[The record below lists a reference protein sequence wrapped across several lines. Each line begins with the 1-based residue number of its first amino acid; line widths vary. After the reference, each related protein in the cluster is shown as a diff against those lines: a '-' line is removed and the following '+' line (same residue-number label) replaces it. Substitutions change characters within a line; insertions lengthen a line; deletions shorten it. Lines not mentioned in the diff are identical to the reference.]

1 MSTYTLIVFAFTWVL
16 MARETVPWLPVGRAA
31 GTLLG
36 AVLMVFGGAVAPD
49 AALRAVDVGTLALLF
64 GMMVLT
70 AELAEAGVIESAADR
85 LVRGF
90 SGPVGLLWGV
100 GIASGVGSALL
111 VNDTICLFAT
121 PVVVAACRRC
131 RVNPIPHLVV
141 LAAASNVGSIATL
154 VGNPQLMI
162 IGRLSGISFARWA
175 ATMAPLAAGLLVVTV
190 ALVQLWFRRTLA
202 TGPFSVERADIPVVD
217 VSRARR
223 ALIVV
228 LATFVAFLGGVD
240 LAWAALGGAA
250 LMLVVRRAPA
260 ASLFARVDGGLLVF
274 FAALFV
280 VVRAVEGTG
289 LPARLFGAVDGG
301 PWEVPTIVALSNL
314 VSNVPL
320 VLLAAPHT
328 HGDAAWFL
336 LGLAS
341 TTAGNLT
348 LVGSAANLIVAE
360 KSGLR
365 FRDHFVP
372 GVLVTLATTA
382 LGWWWLA

>member
-1 MSTYTLIVFAFTWVL
+1 M
-16 MARETVPWLPVGRAA
+16 GRHD
-31 GTLLG
+31 GTSR
-36 AVLMVFGGAVAPD
+36 GGAPRRHR
-49 AALRAVDVGTLALLF
+49 RA
-64 GMMVLT
+64 
-70 AELAEAGVIESAADR
+70 
-85 LVRGF
+85 
-90 SGPVGLLWGV
+90 
-100 GIASGVGSALL
+100 GSTF
-111 VNDTICLFAT
+111 V
-121 PVVVAACRRC
+121 
-131 RVNPIPHLVV
+131 
-141 LAAASNVGSIATL
+141 
-154 VGNPQLMI
+154 
-162 IGRLSGISFARWA
+162 
-175 ATMAPLAAGLLVVTV
+175 
-190 ALVQLWFRRTLA
+190 RRTLA

-228 LATFVAFLGGVD
+228 LATFVAFS
-240 LAWAALGGAA
+240 AASTSRGRPSAA
-250 LMLVVRRAPA
+250 RLSCSSCVARPPRRCSPASTEGFSFSSRRCSSSSAPSRERAPG
-260 ASLFARVDGGLLVF
+260 S
-274 FAALFV
+274 
-280 VVRAVEGTG
+280 
-289 LPARLFGAVDGG
+289 PFGAVDGG